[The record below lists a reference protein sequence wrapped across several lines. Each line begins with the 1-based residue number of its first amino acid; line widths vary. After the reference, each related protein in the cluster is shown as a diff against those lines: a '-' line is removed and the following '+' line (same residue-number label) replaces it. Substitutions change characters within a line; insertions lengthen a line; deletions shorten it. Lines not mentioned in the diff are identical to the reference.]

1 MSTHAQMIPCHFRSK
16 HPSPS
21 SPVLLEPTAVSAAS
35 VYPKYKRVE
44 LLTLRR
50 DTATLAV
57 IYLVNGN
64 VEKKITHSITSD
76 EEPGNIY
83 TEMIKKMES
92 EQLVLKQTE
101 ALKDDI
107 EDLLRK
113 KFYHSTD

>member
-1 MSTHAQMIPCHFRSK
+1 M
-16 HPSPS
+16 
-21 SPVLLEPTAVSAAS
+21 SAAS